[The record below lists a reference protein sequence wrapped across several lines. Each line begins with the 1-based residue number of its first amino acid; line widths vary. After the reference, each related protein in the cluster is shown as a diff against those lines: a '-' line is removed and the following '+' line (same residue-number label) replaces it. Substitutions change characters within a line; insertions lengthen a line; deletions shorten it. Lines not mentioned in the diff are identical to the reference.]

1 MSWSLNKNSEMQA
14 VGGFQVGEQEN
25 IFMSWEL
32 NTSKYMGIEA
42 PVFKVHLDTTLY
54 ISLSGYLFVI
64 FNILWNEWIINLVR
78 KMFSNSVSHSNKL
91 IKPEEWVMETFNL

>member
-1 MSWSLNKNSEMQA
+1 MSWSLNKNSEMKA
-14 VGGFQVGEQEN
+14 VGGFHIGEQEN

-32 NTSKYMGIEA
+32 NTLKYMGIEA
-42 PVFKVHLDTTLY
+42 PVFKAHLDATLY

-78 KMFSNSVSHSNKL
+78 KMLS
-91 IKPEEWVMETFNL
+91 WVL